1 MVLKTELVPP
11 VASAEL
17 LREGLSQ
24 EAIEVLGA
32 SPYPAL
38 LLEMPSQ
45 RVVASSLAAS
55 TLLDPRGA
63 SVLGRTLEE
72 FTADSP
78 TGSLE
83 LFSQGRLEGVEA
95 FRTLHR
101 AHGSDLRVRMW
112 FRRFDH
118 QPPARFVIVVIIADQ
133 SFPLRPRSRK
143 EPSDAAVV
151 GLADTGL
158 VIERISSDAE
168 ALFGRPVSAILG
180 RSLIGLVAEHDV
192 PNLLSA
198 LEEASTGDAG
208 VTLYLDLRSVYTGDA
223 RSNGPIGC
231 EVFILPLQPSPSCAF
246 VLLPT
251 PVAMP
256 RTHLSADL
264 ATVLRRLGA
273 AAGTADVAR
282 RLPNVK
288 TGREV
293 PGLDR
298 LTTREYD
305 LLTRLLQGDRV
316 PAIAVDL
323 FLTQSTIR
331 SHLASIFRKL
341 DVTSQQ
347 KLLNL
352 FRSTAPERSAAPKSV
367 VERI

>member
-1 MVLKTELVPP
+1 MAVKAELISP
-11 VASAEL
+11 VATAEV

-55 TLLDPRGA
+55 RLLDPRGA
-63 SVLGRTLEE
+63 TVLGRTLEE

-78 TGSLE
+78 TGSLD
-83 LFSQGRLEGVEA
+83 LFSQGRLDGVEA
-95 FRTLHR
+95 FRTLR
-101 AHGSDLRVRMW
+101 RPDGADLRVRMW

-133 SFPLRPRSRK
+133 LLPLPPSSRK
-143 EPSDAAVV
+143 ERRDAAVV
-151 GLADTGL
+151 GMADTGL
-158 VIERISSDAE
+158 VVERISSDAE
-168 ALFGRPVSAILG
+168 ALFGRPASALLG
-180 RSLIGLVAEHDV
+180 RSLISLVAEHDV
-192 PNLLSA
+192 PSCLSA
-198 LEEASTGDAG
+198 LEEASTSQAG
-208 VTLYLDLRSVYTGDA
+208 VTLYLELRTAYTGDDA
-223 RSNGPIGC
+223 SSSAIGC
-231 EVFILPLQPSPSCAF
+231 EVLILPLQPSPSCAF

-251 PVAMP
+251 PVTMP
-256 RTHLSADL
+256 RTHLSTDL
-264 ATVLRRLGA
+264 ATILRRVGA
-273 AAGTADVAR
+273 AAGIADVAR
-282 RLPNVK
+282 RLPNIK
-288 TGREV
+288 TGRDV

-347 KLLNL
+347 KLLDL
-352 FRSTAPERSAAPKSV
+352 FRTADPKNLV
-367 VERI
+367 